1 LGRTYCSCMLPLHIG
16 ATQLKN
22 IILTGEKI
30 NLKRKLKISLD
41 ILYIMFESELPSC
54 TCRFE
59 FQ

>member
-16 ATQLKN
+16 ATHLKN

-41 ILYIMFESELPSC
+41 II
-54 TCRFE
+54 
-59 FQ
+59 